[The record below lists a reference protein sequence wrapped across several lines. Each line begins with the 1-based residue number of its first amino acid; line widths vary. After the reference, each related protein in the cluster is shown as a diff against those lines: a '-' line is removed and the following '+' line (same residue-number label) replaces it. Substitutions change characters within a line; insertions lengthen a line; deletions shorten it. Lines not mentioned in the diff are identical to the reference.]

1 MPSSN
6 RPCWELKVEG
16 QCFDRMPVSGQRGG
30 LGGLST
36 KQLGTSVG
44 QALRFCVLLP
54 RSRLISFLQPTPAVG
69 DCMKN
74 VVLRTPALYCIVWKS
89 RPPSLQVCGH
99 AQTFGTS
106 LWPVL
111 SPVRF
116 TSQAKKKLI
125 PCLLCG
131 MKSLVSFFIFAR
143 PCSESVVMP
152 RPLARVCGLYC
163 R

>member
-1 MPSSN
+1 MRANALIACQFQDSEGAWEVCPPSSLA
-6 RPCWELKVEG
+6 RLSAKHSVFVC
-16 QCFDRMPVSGQRGG
+16 CR
-30 LGGLST
+30 LGRDACCGRLHE
-36 KQLGTSVG
+36 KC
-44 QALRFCVLLP
+44 CV
-54 RSRLISFLQPTPAVG
+54 A
-69 DCMKN
+69 
-74 VVLRTPALYCIVWKS
+74 ALYCTVWKS
-89 RPPSLQVCGH
+89 RPPSLQVCG
-99 AQTFGTS
+99 QTFGTS